1 MKRESRRDHETG
13 TAAPV
18 LARVLRGGRLE
29 SAHRGFAAVVDAD
42 ERPLAGVG
50 DSRHGVFIRS
60 AGKPFQ
66 ALPLLEAGGERA
78 FRLGDDEIALT
89 CASHGGEPR
98 HVRVAGRLLD
108 RGGFRPRDLACG
120 AHWPMHEPSARALLR
135 RGERAGALHNNC
147 SGKHAGLLL
156 ACRLY
161 GFPAA
166 GYCEPSHPI
175 QREVLR
181 RIADFCGRPAAE
193 IPIAVDGCN
202 LPVFFLP
209 LGSLARGYARL
220 LAGEVEGESAPAAAA
235 RRRLVRAMAGSPHMV
250 AGRGRFTTDFLR
262 AGAGR
267 WIGKEGAEGVYA
279 VGIRGS
285 ARTAGKAVG
294 IALKIEDGSTRP
306 RDAVTLALMERLGLL
321 SARTRSLLSGY
332 RRPAIRNVRGEL
344 VGRLEAEVIPEAG
357 P

>member
-1 MKRESRRDHETG
+1 MDREAGS
-13 TAAPV
+13 AAPPV
-18 LARVLRGGRLE
+18 LARIMRGGRLE
-29 SAHRGFAAVVDAD
+29 SAHRGVAAVMDAD
-42 ERPLAGVG
+42 GRLLSAVG
-50 DSRHGVFIRS
+50 EADRGVFIRS

-66 ALPLLEAGGERA
+66 ALPLLEADGERA
-78 FRLGDDEIALT
+78 FRLGDDEIALI

-98 HVRVAGRLLD
+98 HVRVAARLLA
-108 RGGFRPRDLACG
+108 RGGFRLRDLACG
-120 AHWPMHEPSARALLR
+120 AHWPMHEPSARALAR
-135 RGERAGALHNNC
+135 RGEPVTALHNNC

-181 RIADFCGRPAAE
+181 RIADFCGRPEAE
-193 IPIAVDGCN
+193 IPIAVDGCD

-209 LGSLARGYARL
+209 LSGLARGYARL
-220 LAGEVEGESAPAAAA
+220 LAGEVAGESEPAAAA
-235 RRRLVRAMAGSPHMV
+235 RRRVVQAMTASPGMV

-279 VGIRGS
+279 VGVRGS
-285 ARTAGKAVG
+285 PRSAGRAVG
-294 IALKIEDGSTRP
+294 LALKIEDGSSRS
-306 RDAVTLALMERLGLL
+306 RDAVTLALLDRLGLL
-321 SARTRSLLSGY
+321 SPRPKALLSAH
-332 RRPAIRNVRGEL
+332 RHPAIRNVRGRV
-344 VGRLEAEVIPEAG
+344 VGALEAEVIPEAG